1 VSYDFFR
8 LDEYQEEAVE
18 TAINEPLLIL
28 TGGPGTGKTT
38 VCKNVIA
45 QLKKEGYKDISLACP
60 TGKAA
65 KRLTE
70 QVKRPASTIH
80 RLLKYNPTLQRFEHG
95 ELFPLECQALILDEV
110 SMVDIEL
117 FDHVLCACPKHPDF
131 KLILVGDQDQ
141 LPSVG
146 PGNILKD
153 LIASKRI
160 PTVHLQKIH
169 RQSPDSWISRNAARV
184 NAGKE
189 LHLGEADDFFWI
201 ERENAEK
208 AAEVIVALAARAVP
222 EKYCL
227 DPLVDIQVLS
237 PQRRGVLGVEKLNE
251 QLQAAI
257 NPPAK
262 KRPWKNLFGD
272 AFCRGDK
279 VIHVRNNYVLEVFNG
294 ETGVVVDVLYNDSKH
309 GQLLVDFG
317 DRKIAY
323 NKEQA
328 GELRL
333 SFALTIHKSQG
344 SEYPCVIIP
353 VHKSHHFMLS
363 RSLLYTGI
371 TRGKQLV
378 YLVGNRE
385 GLQRAIK
392 NNKVKRRYTT
402 LCERLQEQQPS
413 T

>member
-1 VSYDFFR
+1 VTYDFFK
-8 LDEYQEEAVE
+8 LDPYQEEAVA
-18 TAINEPLLIL
+18 TAMNERVMIL

-38 VCKNVIA
+38 VCRNVLA
-45 QLKKEGYKDISLACP
+45 QLKEQGYGEVALACP

-65 KRLTE
+65 KRLEE
-70 QVKRPASTIH
+70 QVGMHAMTIH
-80 RLLKYNPTLQRFEHG
+80 RLLKYNPTMRRFEHG
-95 ELFPLECQALILDEV
+95 ELYPLECEALILDEV

-117 FDHVLCACPKHPDF
+117 FDHVLQACPRSPDF
-131 KLILVGDQDQ
+131 KLVLVGDQDQ

-153 LIASKRI
+153 LIESKRI
-160 PTVHLQKIH
+160 PTVQLQKIH

-201 ERENAEK
+201 EREDPEK
-208 AAEVIVALAARAVP
+208 AAKVIVALAARAVP

-257 NPPAK
+257 NPPGK
-262 KRPWKNLFGD
+262 KHVWKNLFGNP
-272 AFCRGDK
+272 FIKGDK
-279 VIHVRNNYVLEVFNG
+279 VIHIRNNYLLEVFNG

-344 SEYPCVIIP
+344 SEYKCVIIP

-378 YLVGNRE
+378 YLVGNPD
-385 GLQRAIK
+385 GLKRAIK

-402 LCERLQEQQPS
+402 LKERLQATS
-413 T
+413 

>member
-208 AAEVIVALAARAVP
+208 LEALGFPVQVLTPAEAAGRFPFFDYAGAEAAVFDPSAGW
-222 EKYCL
+222 L
-227 DPLVDIQVLS
+227 DP
-237 PQRRGVLGVEKLNE
+237 PEA
-251 QLQAAI
+251 LQALYETA
-257 NPPAK
+257 
-262 KRPWKNLFGD
+262 
-272 AFCRGDK
+272 RGSGADGSR
-279 VIHVRNNYVLEVFNG
+279 IRDWRNGFQ
-294 ETGVVVDVLYNDSKH
+294 S
-309 GQLLVDFG
+309 QP
-317 DRKIAY
+317 
-323 NKEQA
+323 
-328 GELRL
+328 RL
-333 SFALTIHKSQG
+333 S
-344 SEYPCVIIP
+344 
-353 VHKSHHFMLS
+353 
-363 RSLLYTGI
+363 
-371 TRGKQLV
+371 
-378 YLVGNRE
+378 GNMR
-385 GLQRAIK
+385 
-392 NNKVKRRYTT
+392 VRYW
-402 LCERLQEQQPS
+402 LRVV
-413 T
+413 